1 MILALMKENTN
12 KSLTINTI
20 ILYAQLII
28 VSSFGFISTRWALKA
43 LGMDDFG
50 LFSVLASVMSFIGII
65 NTIMIST
72 SHRFIA
78 VTIGKNDLN
87 EANTIFNVNL
97 IIHLGVAVFTFLAAY
112 PIGDWYIDNYINYN
126 GDLQDARIVYRITIL
141 ASILSF
147 ISVPYNGLLV
157 AKEKF
162 VVICGVNII
171 GAFLKLLVSFF
182 LLYSFE
188 NKLLIYAITL
198 ALITV
203 LPTVVFWGYC
213 KRKFPQIVRYRF
225 IREKRKYREVAS
237 FSSWVAYGAIACVA
251 KNQCAALLV
260 NSYFSTIM
268 NAALGVA
275 SSINN
280 IVMAFAR
287 SITQPMAP
295 QITKSYAAGDMNRC
309 LSLLNRTIK
318 FNFLAILLISSP
330 FLLDLEYFFTLWLGT
345 IPPYAVSFGMLLI
358 IDALVQAF
366 NEGISTVI
374 FADGRI
380 GRYQIIM
387 NSLRLVSIFVAYLI
401 LKDGGAP
408 YSLFYSR
415 LIFDFIALISGQ
427 LILYYTLRFNN
438 WQIIKNS
445 YIPSL
450 TVLLL
455 FLPVLYLPEFA
466 APLIRIMLC
475 VLYLCGLIW
484 LLGLSKGERTFLINM
499 IKMKVD
505 KIWTN

>member
-1 MILALMKENTN
+1 MLMKENTN
-12 KSLTINTI
+12 KSLAINAI
-20 ILYAQLII
+20 ILYVQLII
-28 VSSFGFISTRWALKA
+28 VSVFGFISTRWALIA

-50 LFSVLASVMSFIGII
+50 LFSVLASLMSFIGIV

-78 VTIGKNDLN
+78 VAIGKNDLN
-87 EANTIFNVNL
+87 EANAIFNVNL
-97 IIHLGVAVFTFLAAY
+97 IIHIGVAVFTFLVAY

-126 GDLQDARIVYRITIL
+126 GDLQDARMVFHITML
-141 ASILSF
+141 ASVLSF

-162 VVICGVNII
+162 VIICCVNII
-171 GAFLKLLVSFF
+171 GALLKLLVSFL

-188 NKLLIYAITL
+188 DKLLVYTITL
-198 ALITV
+198 ALITS
-203 LPTVVFWGYC
+203 LPTIVFWNYC
-213 KRKFPQIVRYRF
+213 KRKFPDIVRYRF
-225 IREKRKYREVAS
+225 IKEKRKYKEVTS

-260 NSYFSTIM
+260 NSYFNTVM

-280 IVMAFAR
+280 IIMAFAR
-287 SITQPMAP
+287 SVTQPMAP

-330 FLLDLEYFFTLWLGT
+330 FLLDLKYVFTLWLGT
-345 IPPYAVSFGMLLI
+345 IPPYAVSFGILLI
-358 IDALVQAF
+358 VDALVQAF

-380 GRYQIIM
+380 GLYQIIM
-387 NSLRLVSIFVAYLI
+387 NSLRLISIFVAYLI
-401 LKDGGAP
+401 LKNGGEP
-408 YSLFYSR
+408 YSLFYSYI
-415 LIFDFIALISGQ
+415 LFDFIALISGQ
-427 LILYYTLRFNN
+427 LILYYTLHFNN
-438 WQIIKNS
+438 WQIIKSS

-450 TVLLL
+450 VVLTL
-455 FLPVLYLPEFA
+455 FLPVLYLPDFSV
-466 APLIRIMLC
+466 PLIRMMLC

-484 LLGLSKGERTFLINM
+484 LLGLSKGERGFFINM
-499 IKMKVD
+499 IKIKM
-505 KIWTN
+505 NRYG